1 MQIAREVFAMATI
14 RQLLDT
20 KGREVFSLGP
30 DASVFDAI
38 EMMAARGVG
47 ALLVL
52 EHSRIVGII
61 SERDYARKVILRGR
75 ASKSTPVRDIMSSP
89 VITAPSQLTVE
100 EGMAVMTERRIR
112 HLPIID
118 DGQLLGV
125 VSVGDLVKSI
135 IAEQQ
140 FVISQLQNYIHS

>member
-1 MQIAREVFAMATI
+1 MVTI

-20 KGREVFSLGP
+20 KGHEVFALAP

-38 EMMAARGVG
+38 ELMAARGVG

-52 EHSRIVGII
+52 EHGRIVGIV

-75 ASKSTPVRDIMSSP
+75 SSRTTAVGDIMSAP
-89 VITAPSQLTVE
+89 VITAPSRLTVE
-100 EGMAVMTERRIR
+100 EGMAIMTERRIR
-112 HLPIID
+112 HLPIVD

>member
-1 MQIAREVFAMATI
+1 MPEH
-14 RQLLDT
+14 
-20 KGREVFSLGP
+20 GRL
-30 DASVFDAI
+30 
-38 EMMAARGVG
+38 
-47 ALLVL
+47 
-52 EHSRIVGII
+52 VGII

-75 ASKSTPVRDIMSSP
+75 ASKTTPVRDIMTAP
-89 VITAPSQLTVE
+89 VITAPSRLTVE

-112 HLPIID
+112 HLPIVD
-118 DGQLLGV
+118 DGRLCGV

>member
-1 MQIAREVFAMATI
+1 MATI
-14 RQLLDT
+14 NQLLEM
-20 KGREVFSLGP
+20 KGHDVFHIAP

-38 EMMAARGVG
+38 EMMATRGIG

-52 EHSRIVGII
+52 EQGRLAGII

-75 ASKSTPVRDIMSSP
+75 ASKSTTVGEIMTAP
-89 VITAPSQLTVE
+89 VITAPSRLTIE

-112 HLPIID
+112 HLPIVD
-118 DGQLLGV
+118 AGRLCGM
-125 VSVGDLVKSI
+125 VSVGDLVKAI

>member
-1 MQIAREVFAMATI
+1 MATI
-14 RQLLDT
+14 SQLLET
-20 KGREVFSLGP
+20 KGHDVFHIAP
-30 DASVFDAI
+30 AASVFDAI
-38 EMMAARGVG
+38 EMMATRGIG

-52 EHSRIVGII
+52 EQGRLAGII

-75 ASKSTPVRDIMSSP
+75 ASKSTSVGEIMTAP
-89 VITAPSQLTVE
+89 VITAPSRLTIE

-112 HLPIID
+112 HLPIVD
-118 DGQLLGV
+118 AGQLCGM
-125 VSVGDLVKSI
+125 VSVGDLVKAI

>member
-1 MQIAREVFAMATI
+1 MATI
-14 RQLLDT
+14 GQLLET
-20 KGREVFSLGP
+20 KGRDVFHIAP

-38 EMMAARGVG
+38 EMMATRGIG

-52 EHSRIVGII
+52 EQGRLAGII

-75 ASKSTPVRDIMSSP
+75 ASKSTTVGEIMTAP
-89 VITAPSQLTVE
+89 VITAPSRLTIE

-112 HLPIID
+112 HLPIVD
-118 DGQLLGV
+118 AGKLCGM
-125 VSVGDLVKSI
+125 VSVGDLVKAI

>member
-1 MQIAREVFAMATI
+1 MATI

-20 KGREVFSLGP
+20 KGHEIFSLGP

-38 EMMAARGVG
+38 EMMAARSVG

-75 ASKSTPVRDIMSSP
+75 ASRTTLVGDIMSSP
-89 VITAPSQLTVE
+89 VISVPSQLTVE

-112 HLPIID
+112 HLPIVD
-118 DGQLLGV
+118 AGQLLGM
-125 VSVGDLVKSI
+125 VSVGDLVKAI
-135 IAEQQ
+135 IAEQR

>member
-1 MQIAREVFAMATI
+1 MATI

-20 KGREVFSLGP
+20 KGHEIFSLGP

-38 EMMAARGVG
+38 EMMAARSVG

-75 ASKSTPVRDIMSSP
+75 ASRTTPVGDIMSSP
-89 VITAPSQLTVE
+89 VVTAPSHLTVE

-112 HLPIID
+112 HLPIVD
-118 DGQLLGV
+118 DGRLIGM

-135 IAEQQ
+135 IAEQR

>member
-1 MQIAREVFAMATI
+1 MATI

-20 KGREVFSLGP
+20 KGHEVYSLGP
-30 DASVFDAI
+30 SASVFDAI

-52 EHSRIVGII
+52 EHSRIIGII

-75 ASKSTPVRDIMSSP
+75 ASKTTPVGDIMSAP
-89 VITAPSQLTVE
+89 VITSPSHLTVE
-100 EGMAVMTERRIR
+100 EAIAVMTERRIR
-112 HLPIID
+112 HLPIVD
-118 DGQLLGV
+118 AGQLLGI
-125 VSVGDLVKSI
+125 VSVGDLVKAI
-135 IAEQQ
+135 IAEQR

>member
-1 MQIAREVFAMATI
+1 MATI
-14 RQLLDT
+14 GQLLDA
-20 KGREVFSLGP
+20 KGHEIHSLDP

-38 EMMAARGVG
+38 EMMATHGIG

-52 EHSRIVGII
+52 EHGRLAGII

-75 ASKSTPVRDIMSSP
+75 ASKTTPVRDIMTAP
-89 VITAPSQLTVE
+89 VITAPSRLTVE

-112 HLPIID
+112 HLPIVD
-118 DGQLLGV
+118 DGRLCGI

>member
-1 MQIAREVFAMATI
+1 MATI
-14 RQLLDT
+14 SQLLET
-20 KGREVFSLGP
+20 KGHDVFHIAP
-30 DASVFDAI
+30 AASVFDAI
-38 EMMAARGVG
+38 EMMATRGIG

-52 EHSRIVGII
+52 EQCRLAGII

-75 ASKSTPVRDIMSSP
+75 ASKSTSVGEIMTAP
-89 VITAPSQLTVE
+89 VITAPSRLTIE

-112 HLPIID
+112 HLPIVD
-118 DGQLLGV
+118 AGQLCGM
-125 VSVGDLVKSI
+125 VSVGDLVKAI

>member
-1 MQIAREVFAMATI
+1 MATI

>member
-1 MQIAREVFAMATI
+1 MATI
-14 RQLLDT
+14 SQLLET
-20 KGREVFSLGP
+20 KGHDVFHIAP
-30 DASVFDAI
+30 AASVFDAI
-38 EMMAARGVG
+38 ETMATRGIG

-52 EHSRIVGII
+52 DQGRLAGII

-75 ASKSTPVRDIMSSP
+75 ASKSTSVGEIMTAP
-89 VITAPSQLTVE
+89 VITAPSRLTIE

-112 HLPIID
+112 HLPIVD
-118 DGQLLGV
+118 AGQLCGM
-125 VSVGDLVKSI
+125 VSVGDLVKAI